1 MRYEDWTKFGAVRGL
16 IGGLLAG
23 MIILMTIQSAVD
35 LISIFIGSAIAVVV
49 VSGMYTLY
57 AYALGDS
64 LARKG
69 IRGWKAIAV
78 MAVLVGATSALI
90 VLAIPSPAT
99 DMSSPGTAVAYSYQY
114 ASPYTNTMNV
124 PVASVSVSQPV
135 VKDVALVLITSVFG
149 ELMVAFFTAGIYRV
163 FNVPLP
169 EVE

>member
-1 MRYEDWTKFGAVRGL
+1 MSYEDWTKFGAVRGL

-57 AYALGDS
+57 AYALGDI
-64 LARKG
+64 LTRKG

-78 MAVLVGATSALI
+78 MAVLVGFTAALI
-90 VLAIPSPAT
+90 VLAIPSPTT
-99 DMSSPGTAVAYSYQY
+99 DMSSPGTAVAYGYQY
-114 ASPYTNTMNV
+114 ASQHANTMNMQL
-124 PVASVSVSQPV
+124 ASVSVSQTM
-135 VKDVALVLITSVFG
+135 VKDVFVVFITSIVG
-149 ELMVAFFTAGIYRV
+149 ELMVAFFTAGIYKV